1 MCILKTSLLNGWA
14 TKAFDPPETPNN
26 IYPIAGAWVKPI
38 EKNKGGTTATFV
50 SIEEEARINKKCN
63 NKLKRKKKREQQQQ
77 QLMQLEVQPRKA
89 NRSRK

>member
-1 MCILKTSLLNGWA
+1 MRYSTIPTCFRKPPLLEKLSLKIITFNLIKQQS
-14 TKAFDPPETPNN
+14 
-26 IYPIAGAWVKPI
+26 
-38 EKNKGGTTATFV
+38 GTTATFV